1 MGKKNQERRVYARE
15 FKAGAA
21 DMVWRRE
28 KPIAQAAGDLGIG
41 GAVSRRR
48 GGLAAL
54 SRTRTASGRGAGPAA
69 EGSQSTWGRG
79 VKLHF
84 TRNPKKSGRTLVRV
98 IFVQGEPQ

>member
-1 MGKKNQERRVYARE
+1 VYARE

-48 GGLAAL
+48 TRRAREAA
-54 SRTRTASGRGAGPAA
+54 G
-69 EGSQSTWGRG
+69 EGSPPVPGHGLPRG
-79 VKLHF
+79 E
-84 TRNPKKSGRTLVRV
+84 RPAR
-98 IFVQGEPQ
+98 PQKEIKALGGAA